1 MRTCSADP
9 TEPGSRESPAALLTE
24 YVLWWG
30 GMLLLAV
37 SIWLAFRR
45 FQGSFSRPPAIGL
58 TLLVG
63 TMLGSVLAA
72 TAGWARRVPR
82 GSRVPPACL
91 TLSGLL
97 LGAAVWVPEASPV
110 ASFTL
115 WLLVAGG
122 AVWSFCRHARVE
134 EKRPLCE
141 EGKHPL
147 GALTPSCEDDESEE
161 GLLPAEVLQRM
172 VRAQDEQGAAVI
184 YGTVRCHFAAGQ
196 RLQSTHFAFCPPLAQ
211 VAQFTAD
218 QLAGPSVR
226 IKTSILET
234 FGAGLELKLATPSRE
249 ATDVQIQF
257 FVFEREPVGGD

>member
-9 TEPGSRESPAALLTE
+9 TEPGSLESPAALLAG

-37 SIWLAFRR
+37 SIWLAVRR
-45 FQGSFSRPPAIGL
+45 FQGSFSRPPGIGL

-63 TMLGSVLAA
+63 TMLGSALAA
-72 TAGWARRVPR
+72 TAGWTRRVPR
-82 GSRVPPACL
+82 GSRVLPACL

-97 LGAAVWVPEASPV
+97 LGAAVWVPEASPA

-122 AVWSFCRHARVE
+122 AGWSFYRHERVE
-134 EKRPLCE
+134 KKRPLCDE
-141 EGKHPL
+141 AQMPL
-147 GALTPSCEDDESEE
+147 GALPASYEDDESEE
-161 GLLPAEVLQRM
+161 GLLPAEVVQRV
-172 VRAQDEQGAAVI
+172 VRARDEEGAEVI

-196 RLQSTHFAFCPPLAQ
+196 RLQSAHFAFCPPLTQ

-257 FVFEREPVGGD
+257 FVFERVPVGGG